1 MNCPK
6 AAAEVENVDLFLEG
20 KKKKKKKSDFAAVK
34 LAFMSPT

>member
-20 KKKKKKKSDFAAVK
+20 EKKKKGKN
-34 LAFMSPT
+34 LILQL

>member
-20 KKKKKKKSDFAAVK
+20 KKKNKKN
-34 LAFMSPT
+34 LTLQL